1 MRTRWRPPQLKLS
14 YTPSENDIKRTNA
27 AEIAG
32 FQMYSFFLVMVV
44 LVKDFVAESHV

>member
-1 MRTRWRPPQLKLS
+1 MRNRWHTLKISYNLS
-14 YTPSENDIKRTNA
+14 VNDIKRTNA

-32 FQMYSFFLVMVV
+32 FQIYSFFLVMVV